1 MFENGKYVLVAEK
14 DVDEKNR
21 VDAKG
26 KKVVVR
32 VKDKTLQV
40 SRKVATPFV
49 NLSNPSNGN
58 LLHAQMGKGME

>member
-32 VKDKTLQV
+32 VKDKTL
-40 SRKVATPFV
+40 
-49 NLSNPSNGN
+49 
-58 LLHAQMGKGME
+58 